1 VWRLSGGAAQLER
14 VEVAVPRS
22 WDFSRCAG
30 QASPRGP
37 RQTAYSRAAR
47 SPDILI
53 GEDHPVYG
61 DLPWSLQHRSHHL
74 KINYVDTKAKC
85 RHLKKLTC
93 KGTLRQI

>member
-1 VWRLSGGAAQLER
+1 MFFFIFQDLIAATAPVVWRMSGGSAALER

-61 DLPWSLQHRSHHL
+61 DLPWSLQHRS
-74 KINYVDTKAKC
+74 DTF
-85 RHLKKLTC
+85 
-93 KGTLRQI
+93 